1 MLQIARILKSNGT
14 EGAVLIGL
22 RDFPAGD
29 IDTKEPVF
37 IEFDGLPV
45 PFFIESVQPRGTSK
59 AIITLTDVSCLED
72 AEELVGRDIFLD
84 GEWED
89 DEEEDF
95 IGWKVFDRGKSLGEV
110 VDIEPIPGN
119 FCIIVGGDEIMIPLH
134 EDFVVSLDE
143 DKREMYLDLPE
154 GDRRENDGERDIER
168 RNDGT
173 LRELGGA
180 WVFHIQLL
188 PSFVYREDGSRTHV
202 CAETDARLL

>member
-29 IDTKEPVF
+29 IDTKGPVF

-154 GDRRENDGERDIER
+154 G
-168 RNDGT
+168 
-173 LRELGGA
+173 L
-180 WVFHIQLL
+180 
-188 PSFVYREDGSRTHV
+188 Y
-202 CAETDARLL
+202 

>member
-95 IGWKVFDRGKSLGEV
+95 IGWKVFNRGKSLGEV

-154 GDRRENDGERDIER
+154 G
-168 RNDGT
+168 
-173 LRELGGA
+173 L
-180 WVFHIQLL
+180 
-188 PSFVYREDGSRTHV
+188 Y
-202 CAETDARLL
+202 